1 MGTREVVMGTRW
13 AHGARQGLANLQHQ
27 CGEDRWVVGCTVEPG
42 ECRWA
47 ACSRVV
53 STEGTGRA
61 SQSRLERGEL
71 GRGSALAERAGRFDV
86 EDLPQ
91 EVLARAAEAAPS
103 PGRLGH
109 GGAPQGVPQGT
120 VVGPVRP
127 AALCAASACKR
138 KPWIRDPPPPQLQG
152 SFQAWVYESKRSFA
166 NPGSAAPT
174 SANFKALFEQG
185 FTKARADLQS
195 PTSQGK
201 PSREYA
207 Y

>member
-1 MGTREVVMGTRW
+1 MGTRW

-138 KPWIRDPPPPQLQG
+138 KPWIRDPPPPPTSRLFSSMGLRKQALICKPWIRGPHFRQLQG
-152 SFQAWVYESKRSFA
+152 SFRARVHESK
-166 NPGSAAPT
+166 G
-174 SANFKALFEQG
+174 
-185 FTKARADLQS
+185 
-195 PTSQGK
+195 
-201 PSREYA
+201 
-207 Y
+207 